1 MADAKNVLDTPEV
14 KGLLIGAVA
23 SNSESQKSKMFPQ
36 VGRNV
41 FAKNCVLSVDCLST
55 VVEGFDE
62 DLVRA
67 AIRHWYQEKEN
78 YDFGRGFKNKKIFRM
93 IKNNEHQP
101 K

>member
-1 MADAKNVLDTPEV
+1 MSLNDELCASAMTDAKNVLKTPEV
-14 KGLLIGAVA
+14 RGLLIGAVA
-23 SNSESQKSKMFPQ
+23 TNLESQNSKKFPH

-41 FAKNCVLSVDCLST
+41 YAKNCVLSVDCLST

-78 YDFGRGFKNKKIFRM
+78 FDFGKGFLNA
-93 IKNNEHQP
+93 NN
-101 K
+101 